1 MRKLF
6 PLLLLLSL
14 PACSVLCSNETV
26 ASLKSPDG
34 KHRAIL
40 FMRECGATTDYTTQ
54 VSIVASTWPYHDIG
68 NVFVADAYARDA
80 KRGSWGGPW
89 AEAAWISPQQL
100 LVTYDAR
107 SRVFTQNAKVRGI
120 HITYRAVRP

>member
-1 MRKLF
+1 M
-6 PLLLLLSL
+6 SL
-14 PACSVLCSNETV
+14 PACSDVLCRNETV

-54 VSIVASTWPYHDIG
+54 VSIVASSWSYHDIG

-80 KRGSWGGPW
+80 KRGLWGGPW
-89 AEAAWISPQQL
+89 AEVAWISPQQL
-100 LVTYDAR
+100 LVSYDAH
-107 SRVFTQNAKVRGI
+107 SRVFTQNATVRGV
-120 HITYRAVRP
+120 HITYRAVHP